1 MIGYETPGIHLDD
14 PDVFAAKASQAVDVI
29 TNLVEIVSAFLAEVE
44 GHTELG
50 GSLQR
55 IQPFITSLGEN
66 LKPIP
71 EQVAS
76 LSRGTAAA
84 ISLFTEV
91 AVDEVINLD
100 GGDC

>member
-29 TNLVEIVSAFLAEVE
+29 TNLVEITSAFLAEVE

-55 IQPFITSLGEN
+55 VQPFVVTLSES

-76 LSRGTAAA
+76 LSRGTSAA
-84 ISLFTEV
+84 IALFTEV
-91 AVDEVINLD
+91 AEDETINLD